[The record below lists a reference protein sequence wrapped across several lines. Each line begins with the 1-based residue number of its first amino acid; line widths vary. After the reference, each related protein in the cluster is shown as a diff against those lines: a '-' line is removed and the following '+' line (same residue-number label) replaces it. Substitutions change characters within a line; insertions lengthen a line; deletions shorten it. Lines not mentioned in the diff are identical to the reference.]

1 MKVYKSYSPNLRDSK
16 EVPQIKIKN
25 DMLSNSGFEI
35 GKEFAVIYQPKKITL
50 ILVEKTENNNQFRS
64 QMSLNLINNIIQP
77 KKLRVYL
84 PGVGTKSVQSKYII
98 RQTFEK
104 SENKK
109 ASKQSVSRLF
119 KSWRTDLNRRPA
131 DYKSAALPTE
141 LRQLINV

>member
-1 MKVYKSYSPNLRDSK
+1 
-16 EVPQIKIKN
+16 
-25 DMLSNSGFEI
+25 
-35 GKEFAVIYQPKKITL
+35 
-50 ILVEKTENNNQFRS
+50 
-64 QMSLNLINNIIQP
+64 MSLNLINNIIQP